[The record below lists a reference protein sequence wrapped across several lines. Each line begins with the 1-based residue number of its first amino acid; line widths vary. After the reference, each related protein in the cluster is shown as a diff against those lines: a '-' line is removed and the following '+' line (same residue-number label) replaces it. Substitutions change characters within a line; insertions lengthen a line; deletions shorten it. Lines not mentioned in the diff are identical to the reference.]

1 MQVLLELSTYSMNV
15 FLSPLNLVFFLI
27 IYIRRILTGCKIK
40 PFLSYH
46 IISSRKKLIFVGKC
60 IFLANKLF
68 VFLLV
73 PYNIDFLYNLLTFAN
88 FLLQMLAK
96 C

>member
-1 MQVLLELSTYSMNV
+1 MG
-15 FLSPLNLVFFLI
+15 
-27 IYIRRILTGCKIK
+27 RKIK
-40 PFLSYH
+40 LFLLYH

-68 VFLLV
+68 VSPLL